1 LALPQQ
7 QQQQRQTS
15 SSSSSPPSSPRGLP
29 RTASVQE
36 RIEELREDMGEFKKA
51 ERRYRKSGHS
61 TLEHEAMRQ
70 YDQAANELDDLLHP
84 VTYRRGHLKTP
95 WLSMLCLPCLL
106 CLECFCFVST
116 GAVGEYSKK
125 QKQNAAREEQLAA
138 VRRELTSS
146 YVTKK
151 GRSPRGVG
159 DGEF

>member
-1 LALPQQ
+1 MWTIASRAQKKEIII
-7 QQQQRQTS
+7 
-15 SSSSSPPSSPRGLP
+15 LP

-36 RIEELREDMGEFKKA
+36 RIEELREDMDEFKKA

-70 YDQAANELDDLLHP
+70 YDQAANELDDLLRP
-84 VTYRRGHLKTP
+84 VSYRRGNIKTP

-125 QKQNAAREEQLAA
+125 QKQNAAREQQLMR
-138 VRRELTSS
+138 VGREITSS
-146 YVTKK
+146 YVKK
-151 GRSPRGVG
+151 DRRSSSGV
-159 DGEF
+159 DNDDNY